1 MPTMDRRIKGC
12 RNVHCRYN
20 KERKHLPL
28 DYNYCPIC
36 GEKVGLV
43 CRECFAEIEDLGKTH
58 FRCDAC
64 EAKKAKRAEA
74 QREAGEGGEKA
85 CGAGNGCGGWRNS
98 AGRSEAGEEGG
109 TCCRASDEEGSA
121 GGRASSEEGDC
132 EALKEKIR
140 GRDARRAAA
149 FVHLFSSESGPSR
162 RGL

>member
-64 EAKKAKRAEA
+64 EAAKEERAEERKEKLVKAGQQVKTKVAEPVFDEAMDAVKKVAVMKAVPAAGKVVKKVVPVAGKAVKKAIVR
-74 QREAGEGGEKA
+74 
-85 CGAGNGCGGWRNS
+85 
-98 AGRSEAGEEGG
+98 
-109 TCCRASDEEGSA
+109 
-121 GGRASSEEGDC
+121 
-132 EALKEKIR
+132 
-140 GRDARRAAA
+140 
-149 FVHLFSSESGPSR
+149 H
-162 RGL
+162 

>member
-36 GEKVGLV
+36 GEKGGLV

-64 EAKKAKRAEA
+64 EAKKAKRAEE
-74 QREAGEGGEKA
+74 QREKLVKAGQQVKA
-85 CGAGNGCGGWRNS
+85 KVAEPVFDEAMDAVKKVAVMKAVPAAGKVVKKVVPV
-98 AGRSEAGEEGG
+98 AGKAVKKAIVR
-109 TCCRASDEEGSA
+109 
-121 GGRASSEEGDC
+121 
-132 EALKEKIR
+132 
-140 GRDARRAAA
+140 
-149 FVHLFSSESGPSR
+149 H
-162 RGL
+162 

>member
-64 EAKKAKRAEA
+64 EEKKAKRAEE
-74 QREAGEGGEKA
+74 QREKLVKAGQQVKA
-85 CGAGNGCGGWRNS
+85 KVAEPVLNEAMDAVKKVAVKKGVPAAGKVVKKVVPV
-98 AGRSEAGEEGG
+98 AGTAVKKAIVR
-109 TCCRASDEEGSA
+109 
-121 GGRASSEEGDC
+121 
-132 EALKEKIR
+132 
-140 GRDARRAAA
+140 
-149 FVHLFSSESGPSR
+149 H
-162 RGL
+162 

>member
-64 EAKKAKRAEA
+64 EAKKAKRAEE
-74 QREAGEGGEKA
+74 RKEKLEKA
-85 CGAGNGCGGWRNS
+85 GQQVKAKVAEPVFDEAMDAVKKVAVMKAVPAAGKVVKKVVPV
-98 AGRSEAGEEGG
+98 AGKAVKKAIVG
-109 TCCRASDEEGSA
+109 
-121 GGRASSEEGDC
+121 
-132 EALKEKIR
+132 
-140 GRDARRAAA
+140 
-149 FVHLFSSESGPSR
+149 H
-162 RGL
+162 

>member
-64 EAKKAKRAEA
+64 EAKKAERAEE
-74 QREAGEGGEKA
+74 QREKLVKKVAPAAGQAVKKVVPVAGKA
-85 CGAGNGCGGWRNS
+85 VKKAIVR
-98 AGRSEAGEEGG
+98 
-109 TCCRASDEEGSA
+109 
-121 GGRASSEEGDC
+121 
-132 EALKEKIR
+132 
-140 GRDARRAAA
+140 
-149 FVHLFSSESGPSR
+149 H
-162 RGL
+162 

>member
-64 EAKKAKRAEA
+64 EAKKAKRAEE
-74 QREAGEGGEKA
+74 QREAGEGGEKD
-85 CGAGNGCGGWRNS
+85 CGTGSGCGGECHEN
-98 AGRSEAGEEGG
+98 
-109 TCCRASDEEGSA
+109 CCGPSCISFHLKAAELARA
-121 GGRASSEEGDC
+121 
-132 EALKEKIR
+132 LI
-140 GRDARRAAA
+140 RAA
-149 FVHLFSSESGPSR
+149 FRELVESDAGTLRKEVPASLSPR
-162 RGL
+162 PPGRLG

>member
-12 RNVHCRYN
+12 RNVHCGYN

-64 EAKKAKRAEA
+64 EEKKAKRAEA
-74 QREAGEGGEKA
+74 RKDKLEKA
-85 CGAGNGCGGWRNS
+85 GQQVNAAVGIIQQVAVKQVKKVVPVAGKAVKKAIVR
-98 AGRSEAGEEGG
+98 
-109 TCCRASDEEGSA
+109 
-121 GGRASSEEGDC
+121 
-132 EALKEKIR
+132 
-140 GRDARRAAA
+140 
-149 FVHLFSSESGPSR
+149 H
-162 RGL
+162 

>member
-58 FRCDAC
+58 FRC
-64 EAKKAKRAEA
+64 
-74 QREAGEGGEKA
+74 
-85 CGAGNGCGGWRNS
+85 GA
-98 AGRSEAGEEGG
+98 
-109 TCCRASDEEGSA
+109 CCRESSEEGSA
-121 GGRASSEEGDC
+121 GGRESSEEGDC
-132 EALKEKIR
+132 GALKEKIR
-140 GRDARRAAA
+140 GRDAQRAAA
-149 FVHLFSSESGPSR
+149 LRASLFI
-162 RGL
+162 

>member
-58 FRCDAC
+58 FLCDAC
-64 EAKKAKRAEA
+64 EAKKAERAEA
-74 QREAGEGGEKA
+74 RKDKLEKA
-85 CGAGNGCGGWRNS
+85 GQQVKAKVAEPVFDEAMDAVKKVAVMKAVPAAGKVVKKVVPV
-98 AGRSEAGEEGG
+98 AGKAVKKAIVG
-109 TCCRASDEEGSA
+109 
-121 GGRASSEEGDC
+121 
-132 EALKEKIR
+132 
-140 GRDARRAAA
+140 
-149 FVHLFSSESGPSR
+149 H
-162 RGL
+162 